1 MKSPRLSAIILWTAL
16 AFPAC
21 AFAAGAGNVDPMQ
34 RYFLFYNELS
44 TPVYP
49 VIQAPQ
55 ASNCSSV
62 DDNTLLRIYVNAGK
76 KGAGVPPKTQVRV
89 NVPKDQPC
97 AKGGFYDAARI
108 LVFLADVTKFEA
120 LLSDGAQKGNDL
132 KVPWAKDICAND
144 NDADPA
150 CWVGLASGAYL
161 PDAPAQLLEYTI
173 ISQVGNAKSTK
184 DQNDPDGIS
193 VLDFD
198 VSYVDDA
205 YLPVS
210 MAVDGGITAYMGS
223 KLSLAAASPRLTSF
237 LNNPDSHWSEFAA
250 YTPLNYPTAVFS
262 GLVPNRIDKLPSGS
276 SVIAYIKRNED
287 GITSTSGYYYYQQP
301 WNNGPQY
308 CQKAGDTVNNQMCV
322 YQNAVGD
329 HCCPVP
335 DTDKNVRPGPL
346 ACCDIDNF
354 IIDKVSRKWRL
365 TSDVDPL
372 HPARNFTPSK
382 NATVD
387 SLTARWLT
395 WIDKDTRPSCTTPP
409 ADTPVIA
416 ADKVAFCQ
424 DFSRTV
430 NFLYEEFKAKDAQQV
445 DPKTKKPNGCV
456 TQGLRADEFK
466 QCIVSAIIGY
476 SIQSG
481 YDPTKCIVDPLNPNK
496 PLPPECGEEKQRN
509 ESAQALMRG
518 LPYTGFG
525 PPAQC
530 AQCPS
535 LDGSKCPPAVC
546 VLPSTP
552 APGAKVWH
560 YDKFLH
566 FWAKYNSVYNLNPF
580 TRFVHNVDEGFA
592 APGAYSFSID
602 DFYGNFGG
610 PGTGMIIDVGGTA
623 FLPNKNAYDPFTQY
637 FAGWQFW
644 DHGTVCGRPV
654 SFKNKAL
661 GYNYPISFW
670 NAGNKG
676 KSCEIVLFADAG
688 EKDYVKYLVKEVGRD
703 ADDPNDQSPEYLVT
717 DTYTGQQHSVLGLS
731 NVFTYRGD
739 NAPIP
744 NDAYCMLNSS
754 EAAKAAG
761 KCTGN
766 LSPHGDRLNYVG
778 LNVNPATCPS
788 GLDPTCGKP
797 LMNLNIP
804 AWCGPGTPNTCP
816 TGPQ

>member
-1 MKSPRLSAIILWTAL
+1 MKFVHLAATVLWTGFMSA
-16 AFPAC
+16 ATVV
-21 AFAAGAGNVDPMQ
+21 FAQTVTEVVDPMQ

-55 ASNCSSV
+55 ASNCSHT
-62 DDNTLLRIYVNAGK
+62 DDSTLLRIYVNDGK
-76 KGAGVPPKTQVRV
+76 KGAGVPPKGLVRV
-89 NVPKDQPC
+89 NVPKDKPC
-97 AKGGFYDAARI
+97 PKGGFYDAARI

-120 LLSDGAQKGNDL
+120 LLSDGAQKATDL
-132 KVPWAKDICAND
+132 KVPWAKDICVNA

-161 PDAPAQLLEYTI
+161 PDAPAQLLEFTI

-205 YLPVS
+205 YLPIA
-210 MAVDGGITAYMGS
+210 MAIDGGITAYMGS
-223 KLSLAAASPRLTSF
+223 KLSVRTFADRLTSF
-237 LNNPDSHWSEFAA
+237 LNNPASQWSEFAA

-262 GLVPNRIDKLPSGS
+262 GLVPDRIDKLPSGS
-276 SVIAYIKRNED
+276 SVIAFIKRNED
-287 GITSTSGYYYYQQP
+287 GITSTSGYYYYQKP
-301 WNNGPQY
+301 WNGAPEY
-308 CQKAGDTVNNQMCV
+308 CQKAGDSVNNQMCV
-322 YQNAVGD
+322 FQNAVGD

-335 DTDKNVRPGPL
+335 DSVKGVRAGPL

-354 IIDKVSRKWRL
+354 LIDKVSRKWRL
-365 TSDVDPL
+365 TSDADPV

-382 NATVD
+382 NITVD
-387 SLTARWLT
+387 SLTARWLR
-395 WIDKDTRPSCTTPP
+395 WIDRDNRPNCSSPP

-416 ADKVAFCQ
+416 ADKSAFC
-424 DFSRTV
+424 DAFGRTV
-430 NFLYEEFKAKDAQQV
+430 NFVYEEFKAKDATQV
-445 DPKTKKPNGCV
+445 DPKTKRPNGCG
-456 TQGLRADEFK
+456 TQGLRADEYK
-466 QCIVSAIIGY
+466 QCLISSIIGY

-481 YDPTKCIVDPLNPNK
+481 YDANKCIVDPLDPDK
-496 PLPPECGEEKQRN
+496 PLPSECGEEKQRN

-525 PPAQC
+525 PQAKC

-535 LDGSKCPPAVC
+535 LDGTKCPVDVC
-546 VLPSTP
+546 VVPSTP
-552 APGAKVWH
+552 APDAKVWH

-566 FWAKYNSVYNLNPF
+566 FWAGYDSVYNLNPF
-580 TRFVHNVDEGFA
+580 TRFVHNVSEGLA

-610 PGTGMIIDVGGTA
+610 PGTGMIINVGGTA

-644 DHGTVCGRPV
+644 DHGSVCGRPV

-670 NAGNKG
+670 NNG
-676 KSCEIVLFADAG
+676 KKLKTCEIVLYADPA
-688 EKDYVKYLVKEVGRD
+688 EKDYVKYLVKEIGRD
-703 ADDPNDQSPEYLVT
+703 LDEPSDQSPAYVVT
-717 DTYTGQQHSVLGLS
+717 DAYTGRQHGVLGLS
-731 NVFTYRGD
+731 GVFAARGD
-739 NAPIP
+739 EVPTP
-744 NDAYCMLNSS
+744 NNDYCLANSTS
-754 EAAKAAG
+754 AVVAAG

-766 LSPHGDRLNYVG
+766 LSAHGDRLNYVG
-778 LNVNPATCPS
+778 VNLNLATCPS
-788 GLDPTCGKP
+788 GLDPACGRP

-804 AWCGPGTPNTCP
+804 AWCGPGTPNSCP
-816 TGPQ
+816 TN